1 MEIQSGIDLTGKVAV
16 VTGAGR
22 GIGAAIA
29 GAFAEARADIVVAD
43 LNNEERATDGR
54 PPDGPWA
61 KSTGRH
67 GRCGRSSARRSAIR
81 YCSG

>member
-29 GAFAEARADIVVAD
+29 GAFAEAGADIVVAD
-43 LNNEERATDGR
+43 LNHESARQAADRLTGLGRRALAVNGGCR
-54 PPDGPWA
+54 
-61 KSTGRH
+61 
-67 GRCGRSSARRSAIR
+67 RSSAGQSAIR
-81 YCSG
+81 YRSD